1 MKFFLKSGVKPCKH
15 TNLYQ
20 FNKYTFFWKKNVDN
34 INANQKDDEYLY
46 VLPGTNFLNFYSQ
59 LKKNIEN
66 LSKSLTNLIF

>member
-34 INANQKDDEYLY
+34 IKANQKDDEYLY
-46 VLPGTNFLNFYSQ
+46 SRKTSKISLNLQ
-59 LKKNIEN
+59 Q
-66 LSKSLTNLIF
+66 NLIF